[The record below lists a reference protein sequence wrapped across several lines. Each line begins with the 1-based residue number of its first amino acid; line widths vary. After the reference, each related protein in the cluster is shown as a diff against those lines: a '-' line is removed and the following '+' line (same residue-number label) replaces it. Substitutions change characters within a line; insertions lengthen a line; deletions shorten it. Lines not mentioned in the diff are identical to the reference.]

1 MARTGP
7 TTLALPPFEGATR
20 RLILICLG
28 VFFAQAI
35 LSWVLPA
42 NLYAMVFGHLGLV
55 PRDLFHGAVW
65 QLLTFTFVP
74 MDLLSELFTLLFLWF
89 IGSMLE
95 ELRGAKWLY
104 ELFFTSAIAGG
115 LLASVI
121 SLTHVLGLSPGSE
134 GSSPY
139 AAIYGLLIAVYLLMG
154 DREFLFFFV
163 IRMKA
168 KYMVAIYILI
178 DTARLLLHA
187 DPFGALLHLS
197 GALCGFLVLKYVPRR
212 GLSYAFT
219 ERYFA
224 IRNEFYRAK
233 RRSAAKKF
241 EVYMRG
247 QNRDVH
253 FDKDGKYVDPD
264 DKDPQDKRWMN

>member
-233 RRSAAKKF
+233 RRRAAKKF

>member
-1 MARTGP
+1 MARNGP

-20 RLILICLG
+20 QLTLICLG

-42 NLYAMVFGHLGLV
+42 NLFL
-55 PRDLFHGAVW
+55 
-65 QLLTFTFVP
+65 P
-74 MDLLSELFTLLFLWF
+74 MDLLNELFTLLFLWF

-95 ELRGAKWLY
+95 EVRGGLWLY

-115 LLASVI
+115 LLASLL
-121 SLTHVLGLSPGSE
+121 SLTHVLGLSPVSIGF
-134 GSSPY
+134 GPY
-139 AAIYGLLIAVYLLMG
+139 AAIYGLLIAVYVLMG

-163 IRMKA
+163 IRIKA

-178 DTARLLLHA
+178 DTARLLLHSA
-187 DPFGALLHLS
+187 SFDALLHLS
-197 GALCGFLVLKYVPRR
+197 GALCGFLFLQYIPRR
-212 GLSYAFT
+212 GLSYAVT

-224 IRNEFYRAK
+224 ARNEFYRAK
-233 RRSAAKKF
+233 RRKAAKKF
-241 EVYMRG
+241 EVYMKG
-247 QNRDVH
+247 QNREVH
-253 FDKDGKYVDPD
+253 FDSNGKYVDPD

>member
-20 RLILICLG
+20 QLVLICLG

-42 NLYAMVFGHLGLV
+42 NLFAFVFGHLGLV
-55 PRDLFHGAVW
+55 PWQLFHGALW
-65 QLLTFTFVP
+65 QLLTYTFLP
-74 MDLLSELFTLLFLWF
+74 MDLLGELFTLLFLWF

-95 ELRGAKWLY
+95 EVRGGQWLY
-104 ELFFTSAIAGG
+104 ELFFTSAIGGG
-115 LLASVI
+115 LLASVL
-121 SLTHVLGLSPGSE
+121 SLAHVLGMSPASE

-139 AAIYGLLIAVYLLMG
+139 AAIYGLLIAVYVLMG
-154 DREFLFFFV
+154 DREFLFFIV

-178 DTARLLLHA
+178 DTARLLLHSA
-187 DPFGALLHLS
+187 SFDALLHLS
-197 GALCGFLVLKYVPRR
+197 GALCGFLFLKYIPRR
-212 GLSYAFT
+212 GFSYLFT

-224 IRNEFYRAK
+224 MRNEFYRAK
-233 RRSAAKKF
+233 RRKAAKKF

-247 QNRDVH
+247 QNRDIH
-253 FDKDGKYVDPD
+253 FDKNGKYVDPD

>member
-212 GLSYAFT
+212 GVSYAFT